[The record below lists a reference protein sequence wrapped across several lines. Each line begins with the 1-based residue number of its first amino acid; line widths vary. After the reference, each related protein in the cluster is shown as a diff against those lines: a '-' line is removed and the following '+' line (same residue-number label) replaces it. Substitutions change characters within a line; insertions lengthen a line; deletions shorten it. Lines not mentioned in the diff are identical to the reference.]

1 MDLLEKIK
9 RLTIAA
15 LVSDETLMALLVLKG
30 GNAIDIAYDLSSRGS
45 VDIDFSMEKDFSP
58 EERVRVKNQSA
69 AILNAEFNKEGLQ
82 VFDVN
87 FNERPQKVN
96 DAVKS
101 FWGGYCLDFKVIQQ
115 EKYESLNGEI
125 EAIRRNAIPIS
136 GNNSTRFE
144 VDISKYEYVADKRA
158 RDLEGTVIYVYS
170 PEMIALEKFRALCQQ
185 NPKYRSVVYSMT
197 PKARGRDFYDI
208 HNLIRSFSLDLA
220 SAENKALCKHIF
232 DAKRVPLTYLT
243 QLTDQYELHRQSWHS
258 VVDTINQKED
268 LQDFDFYFNYAREI
282 ATALI

>member
-9 RLTIAA
+9 RMTI
-15 LVSDETLMALLVLKG
+15 VSLMSDDILMALLVLKG
-30 GNAIDIAYDLSSRGS
+30 GNAIDIAYDLSNRGS

-58 EERVRVKNQSA
+58 EERIRVKNQSA
-69 AILNAEFNKEGLQ
+69 ALLNSEFNKEGLH

-87 FNERPQKVN
+87 FNERPHRVN

-101 FWGGYCLDFKVIQQ
+101 FWGGYCLDFKVIQLD
-115 EKYESLNGEI
+115 KYQSLNGEI
-125 EAIRRNAIPIS
+125 EAVRRNAIPVS
-136 GNNSTRFE
+136 GNNSTKFE

-158 RDLEGTVIYVYS
+158 KDLEGTVIYVYS

-185 NPKYRSVVYSMT
+185 NPEYRNVVYSMT

-208 HNLIRSFSLDLA
+208 HNLVKSFTLDL
-220 SAENKALCKHIF
+220 SAAGNKDLCKLIF
-232 DAKRVPLTYLT
+232 DAKRVPLAYLT
-243 QLTDQYELHRQSWHS
+243 QLSEQYELHRQSWPS

-268 LQDFDFYFNYAREI
+268 LKDFDYYFSFVQEI
-282 ATALI
+282 AYRLV

>member
-9 RLTIAA
+9 RMTIVA
-15 LVSDETLMALLVLKG
+15 LLSDEILMALLVLKG

-58 EERVRVKNQSA
+58 EERIRVKNQSA

-136 GNNSTRFE
+136 GNNSTKFE

-158 RDLEGTVIYVYS
+158 KDLEGTVIYVYS

-185 NPKYRSVVYSMT
+185 NPEYRKVVYSMT
-197 PKARGRDFYDI
+197 PK
-208 HNLIRSFSLDLA
+208 
-220 SAENKALCKHIF
+220 
-232 DAKRVPLTYLT
+232 
-243 QLTDQYELHRQSWHS
+243 
-258 VVDTINQKED
+258 
-268 LQDFDFYFNYAREI
+268 
-282 ATALI
+282 

>member
-9 RLTIAA
+9 RLTIVA
-15 LVSDETLMALLVLKG
+15 LVSDEILMALLVLKG

-58 EERVRVKNQSA
+58 EERTRVKSQSA

-125 EAIRRNAIPIS
+125 EAIRRNAVPIS

-158 RDLEGTVIYVYS
+158 KDLEGTVIYVYS

-185 NPKYRSVVYSMT
+185 NPEYRTVVYSMT

-208 HNLIRSFSLDLA
+208 HNLVKSFTLDL
-220 SAENKALCKHIF
+220 STTENKELCKLIF

-243 QLTDQYELHRQSWHS
+243 QLSEQYELHRQSWPS
-258 VVDTINQKED
+258 VIATINQKED
-268 LQDFDFYFNYAREI
+268 LKDFDYYFGFALEI
-282 ATALI
+282 AAKLS